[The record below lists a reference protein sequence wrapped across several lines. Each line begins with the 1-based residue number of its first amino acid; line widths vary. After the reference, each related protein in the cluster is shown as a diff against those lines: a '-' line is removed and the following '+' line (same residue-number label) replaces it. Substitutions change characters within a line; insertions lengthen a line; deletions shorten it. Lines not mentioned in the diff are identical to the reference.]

1 MDEELRIRQLAYRIW
16 EAEGRPSGQ
25 HDLHWQMACK
35 LVAAERGE
43 SAQPA
48 RSDAAAGEESPDSV
62 GKAAIEPAPAAIK
75 PKRASTK
82 AATKPSAKAADKAVG
97 KTVET
102 PAKKPGRGR
111 GKAPTPPKE

>member
-1 MDEELRIRQLAYRIW
+1 MVMDEELRIRQLAYRIW

-43 SAQPA
+43 PAQPA
-48 RSDAAAGEESPDSV
+48 RSDAAAGEESLDSV
-62 GKAAIEPAPAAIK
+62 GKAAIEPAPAAAK

-82 AATKPSAKAADKAVG
+82 SATKPSAKTAD
-97 KTVET
+97 KTVEK
-102 PAKKPGRGR
+102 PAKKPGRG
-111 GKAPTPPKE
+111 KAQTPPKE